1 MKKTIKNAVI
11 KQIIPIFSMYQRGV
25 SMDEIS
31 EMVTE
36 VIMDA
41 VNKKRNAEIKELNRI
56 DMELRASK
64 KSCICEENIPKSNI
78 DSKN

>member
-11 KQIIPIFSMYQRGV
+11 KQIIPVFSMYQRGV

-36 VIMDA
+36 GIIDA
-41 VNKKRNAEIKELNRI
+41 INKKKLEDIKELNKL
-56 DMELRASK
+56 DLDLRASK
-64 KSCICEENIPKSNI
+64 KSCVCEENIPKSNI